1 MTAMISLPTSHFGW
15 LSGHIGK
22 LTPDALNDY
31 VNDFW
36 QRSILFLDIL
46 RRRSNQREDM
56 MAHRV
61 ASRARSDRTPAQDGA
76 TMQHTQRIPVRI
88 RLTQVP
94 PGGLISAGM
103 TCTVIMKDGAA
114 PEIGIGIKKAIA
126 AAFSARCN
134 FQHPSVKGTA
144 QSLRCGFGYRVLRRA
159 LDDAAW
165 LVEALVRMS
174 VAIQSQFMTLHST
187 RCWALWMGLSLATP
201 LPLLTPPPPDS
212 HLARPIS
219 LFDSNV
225 IAAVSFLE
233 HHTNA
238 ALEQTAPTKSREKG
252 TLLFGMDTE
261 PVFGGPI
268 LEKWSRAKIG
278 IDQQRKAVARC
289 RAKQTCPAVAK
300 RLIELS
306 AVGVGRSGRAQVGL
320 INRAVDLAIFPISDE
335 AQWGVPDHWSA
346 PFETLRTGR
355 GDCED
360 YAIVKYVALLEAG
373 ISENDVKIVILKN
386 NFPSEHH
393 AVLAVHI
400 DSQWLI
406 LDNRTLTLV
415 RDTDLT
421 RLVPE
426 LILDQTGVRRF
437 VSNGRNHRMQA

>member
-46 RRRSNQREDM
+46 RRRGNQREDM

-187 RCWALWMGLSLATP
+187 RCWALWMGLSLSHTSIPADAASARLPFGPAHFPLRLERDRSRLVSRTP
-201 LPLLTPPPPDS
+201 YECGFGANSADQESRKGYPIVRHGHRTCLRWTDLGEVEPREDWN
-212 HLARPIS
+212 RP
-219 LFDSNV
+219 
-225 IAAVSFLE
+225 AA
-233 HHTNA
+233 
-238 ALEQTAPTKSREKG
+238 KSRGSVPRKADVPRGREKTHRVERCG
-252 TLLFGMDTE
+252 RWTKRAGA
-261 PVFGGPI
+261 
-268 LEKWSRAKIG
+268 SRP
-278 IDQQRKAVARC
+278 DQQSRRP
-289 RAKQTCPAVAK
+289 R
-300 RLIELS
+300 
-306 AVGVGRSGRAQVGL
+306 
-320 INRAVDLAIFPISDE
+320 
-335 AQWGVPDHWSA
+335 
-346 PFETLRTGR
+346 
-355 GDCED
+355 
-360 YAIVKYVALLEAG
+360 
-373 ISENDVKIVILKN
+373 
-386 NFPSEHH
+386 NF
-393 AVLAVHI
+393 
-400 DSQWLI
+400 
-406 LDNRTLTLV
+406 
-415 RDTDLT
+415 
-421 RLVPE
+421 
-426 LILDQTGVRRF
+426 
-437 VSNGRNHRMQA
+437 SNQR